1 MYRRRVK
8 RQPKPV
14 FGETLEEFGYSINNS
29 ECLVDSE
36 GKNYVFDLKAPNRDY
51 QEAHC
56 HALTRAVRK
65 KIEDRLA
72 KEYGFIKATIPV
84 GLDPNDAKSPQAY
97 IMLSMQEFAVW
108 SRRIMTNFNVEHGSV
123 LGTVRRARAQGYGV
137 IITNPNMQYW
147 YNGMATYGVLLQ
159 VHCPPSGELSL
170 IPGAESPE
178 RHVAYVLKHFVSR
191 AKSNKV
197 FFIAHQYGCHALL
210 QSISE
215 QFDTWKDRI
224 SACAC
229 IESSH
234 TILGYEG
241 EEFPAWVRQ
250 NVVGY
255 VMSNPEERGKVTY
268 MRAQGCNFY
277 STGTME
283 FDHTIV
289 EAMEPAFKFFATRH
303 DANNRSA
310 EPRPM
315 HPDDP
320 TTLTLEGLGDDISVI
335 VDENA
340 DNATW

>member
-84 GLDPNDAKSPQAY
+84 GLDPDDAKSPQAY
-97 IMLSMQEFAVW
+97 IMLSADALECDRLLVLVPGSMQEFAVW

-147 YNGMATYGVLLQ
+147 YNGMATHGVLHQ

-191 AKSNKV
+191 AKSNK
-197 FFIAHQYGCHALL
+197 
-210 QSISE
+210 
-215 QFDTWKDRI
+215 
-224 SACAC
+224 
-229 IESSH
+229 
-234 TILGYEG
+234 
-241 EEFPAWVRQ
+241 

-283 FDHTIV
+283 FDHTII

-303 DANNRSA
+303 DTNNRSA

-320 TTLTLEGLGDDISVI
+320 TTLTLEGLGDDVSVI

-340 DNATW
+340 DSATW